1 MQNSSSVDADSL
13 ISSILDYKLA
23 PNTAAL
29 KHGRSVEPR
38 AKPSFVS
45 LACKAHYKFKSS
57 EAGYVVLKDKAFT
70 VVSPNLEIQIMCP
83 YSIWDTVPTVDNLK
97 YLHTVNGK
105 VQLKQNT
112 EYFYQIQ
119 GQMGATYW

>member
-13 ISSILDYKLA
+13 ISSILDYKPA

-29 KHGRSVEPR
+29 KHGRSMEPR
-38 AKPSFVS
+38 AKASFIS
-45 LACKAHYKFKSS
+45 LARKAHYKFMSS
-57 EAGYVVLKDKAFT
+57 EAGLVVMKDKAFV
-70 VVSPNLEIQIMCP
+70 VVSPNLEIQIKCP
-83 YSIWDTVPTVDNLK
+83 YSIWDTVPTVD
-97 YLHTVNGK
+97 LHTVNGK
-105 VQLKQNT
+105 VQLKENT